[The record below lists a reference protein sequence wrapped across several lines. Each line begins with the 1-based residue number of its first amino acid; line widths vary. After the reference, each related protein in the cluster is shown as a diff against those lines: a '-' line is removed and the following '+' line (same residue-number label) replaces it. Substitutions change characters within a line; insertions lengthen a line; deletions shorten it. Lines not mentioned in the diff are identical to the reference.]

1 MGLAFEPGTA
11 PSGEAY
17 DAIMTNLNMNHLA
30 IVQRGRAGKQARI
43 GDNWGASPM
52 TNDGKPKMTLRTI
65 VVDGLTVETADA
77 GAAVIEKLQA
87 DKTTLQTEAS
97 NAKTAHDTAM
107 TEKQAT
113 HDTAMAAKDT
123 EFATTDPEIKKLKDA
138 QLSDAD
144 FDKRVA

>member
-1 MGLAFEPGTA
+1 
-11 PSGEAY
+11 
-17 DAIMTNLNMNHLA
+17 
-30 IVQRGRAGKQARI
+30 
-43 GDNWGASPM
+43 
-52 TNDGKPKMTLRTI
+52 MTLRTI
-65 VVDGLTVETADA
+65 VVDGLTVETTD
-77 GAAVIEKLQA
+77 AVIEKLQA

-123 EFATTDPEIKKLKDA
+123 EFATEIKKLKDA

-144 FDKRVA
+144 IDKRVA